1 MTTGHAKLN
10 PGDNTSDFEGLTL
23 VDRLPL
29 EWHPA
34 DLDDPTVLEHANDD
48 AARALQAHAV
58 FEELPRLP
66 NEDPAHTTHELIR
79 LEAKLDLVLSL
90 MGKLLSNRIDL
101 PPRHAVI
108 FRAMS
113 LEWGGSA
120 AATLERGETGILDI
134 YANPQVPL
142 PVKLPGRIAGSAK
155 RNGNT
160 WLRIRFE
167 KLSPIV
173 SDGLEKLIFRH
184 HRRQVAIARAT
195 IVSSKLG
202 TG

>member
-1 MTTGHAKLN
+1 MNTGHAKMN
-10 PGDNTSDFEGLTL
+10 PGDESEDFEGLTL

-90 MGKLLSNRIDL
+90 MGKLLSNRIGL
-101 PPRHAVI
+101 PPNHPVI

-120 AATLERGETGILDI
+120 VATIQHGETGIIDV

-142 PVKLPGRIAGSAK
+142 PVKLPGRIAKSTK

-160 WLRIRFE
+160 WLLIRFQN
-167 KLSPIV
+167 LSPIV
-173 SDGLEKLIFRH
+173 SEGLEKLIFRH

-195 IVSSKLG
+195 ILSSGLG
-202 TG
+202 AG